1 MHTLRCIRT
10 DIYISAVVS
19 GTKSFSLMRILERL
33 GSRNLYF
40 QPHHA
45 LYDSNSKKGI
55 VSKIRS
61 ATCFSCMHQSTPGI
75 YYFKTSFAIASQLA
89 SVPLS

>member
-40 QPHHA
+40 QPHHT

-55 VSKIRS
+55 VS
-61 ATCFSCMHQSTPGI
+61 
-75 YYFKTSFAIASQLA
+75 
-89 SVPLS
+89 